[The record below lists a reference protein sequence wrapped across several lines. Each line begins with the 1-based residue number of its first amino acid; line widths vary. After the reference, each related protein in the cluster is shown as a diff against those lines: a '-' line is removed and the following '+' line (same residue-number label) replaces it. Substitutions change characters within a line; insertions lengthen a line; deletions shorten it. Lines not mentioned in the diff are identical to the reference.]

1 MELTI
6 LYWVLIAFM
15 FVGVLG
21 ALIPAIP
28 GIGLIIIAILVWGIA
43 AGFANVTWPLIVALV
58 VAILSF
64 GVEYLAAYWGTKQVG
79 ASHWS
84 QIGAFVGLA
93 LGFFGLLPALPFGG
107 PLLGILIG
115 PILGAF
121 VGEFLY
127 RRELPLTER
136 TQLSLKVCVAVV
148 VGSIVGNLIKTL
160 LALIT
165 VIIFIWS
172 TWPLVS

>member
-1 MELTI
+1 MNLTI
-6 LYWVLIAFM
+6 LYWVLIAVM
-15 FVGVLG
+15 LVGIIG
-21 ALIPAIP
+21 ALVPAIP
-28 GIGLIIIAILVWGIA
+28 GIGLIVIAILIWGIA

-64 GVEYLAAYWGTKQVG
+64 GVEYLAAYWGNKQVG
-79 ASHWS
+79 GSHWS
-84 QIGAFVGLA
+84 QIGAFVGLI

-107 PLLGILIG
+107 PLLGILVG

-121 VGEFLY
+121 MGEFLY
-127 RRELPLTER
+127 RQEMPLKER
-136 TQLSLKVCVAVV
+136 TKLSLKVCVAVV

-165 VIIFIWS
+165 VIIFVWN